1 MNLGLNQPTNIM
13 PMLMNFS
20 TPERIGD
27 SMEEPLTYD
36 EINQVNYEMRTVG
49 TRSLRHHGT
58 TRRGGK
64 VTSHSDPK
72 NEIDDSKIVK

>member
-1 MNLGLNQPTNIM
+1 
-13 PMLMNFS
+13 MNFS

-72 NEIDDSKIVK
+72 NETDDSKIVK